1 MKIKLRRGEQSKL
14 PQLDDY
20 ELVFTTDTKRLY
32 IGTPNGLVDFNCS
45 EEILNAIQEAIEVM
59 RKETSNLSEQ
69 IEEQIKLSAEQDLQ
83 VLEEAKLYNE
93 QLAQDFQEL
102 LPTLVSRM
110 ELEQSV
116 GEILNKSPIKIHKHP
131 QYATASSL
139 GKVTSNLKKI
149 SSDTAKEFAKQ
160 GKEIKGVKTSL
171 STLEKDLGTIDRTEK
186 ANLKHKHKIE
196 DVIGLPDALSNV
208 GGSITVTE
216 QDGTPSIAGVTTIK
230 FNNGTITD
238 EGGGVVRVVN
248 EGGGSGDMV
257 KATYDPTNINA
268 SAFNQDNMLD
278 GTTNKNYTAA
288 EQTKLSGIAT
298 GAEVNVNADWN
309 AVSGDA
315 QILNKPTVPT
325 ALSQLSDDSTHRL
338 VTDAE
343 KTTWNAKQSALTNPV
358 TGTGTINEISY
369 WTGTTTQGTLPVA
382 TYPSL
387 TELSYVKGV
396 TSSIQTQLDS
406 KLATSTAAST
416 YQPLDSDLTSIAG
429 ISPTNDDIIQRKSG
443 SWTNRSMSQLKT
455 DLSLTKSDV
464 GLSNVDNTSNAT
476 ERAATR
482 TLTNARVTPRTGTTT
497 SSATPTINTD
507 NVDYYDITAQTVD
520 ITSFT
525 TNLSGTP
532 TLGQKLIIA
541 IKGTGARAITWGA
554 SFEASTVPLPTTTV
568 STNRLIVG
576 FIWTGSVWTCVATC

>member
-116 GEILNKSPIKIHKHP
+116 EEILNKSPIKIHNHP

-208 GGSITVTE
+208 GGSITVKDI
-216 QDGTPSIAGVTTIK
+216 DGSP
-230 FNNGTITD
+230 TITEVNTIEFSNGSVTD
-238 EGGGVVRVVN
+238 QGGGVVRVTT
-248 EGGGSGDMV
+248 GGSGSGDMLASV
-257 KATYDPTNINA
+257 YDPQNIA
-268 SAFNQDNMLD
+268 DDAFDRANH
-278 GTTNKNYTAA
+278 
-288 EQTKLSGIAT
+288 T
-298 GAEVNVNADWN
+298 GV
-309 AVSGDA
+309 
-315 QILNKPTVPT
+315 QP
-325 ALSQLSDDSTHRL
+325 
-338 VTDAE
+338 
-343 KTTWNAKQSALTNPV
+343 
-358 TGTGTINEISY
+358 
-369 WTGTTTQGTLPVA
+369 
-382 TYPSL
+382 
-387 TELSYVKGV
+387 
-396 TSSIQTQLDS
+396 TSSISGLD
-406 KLATSTAAST
+406 
-416 YQPLDSDLTSIAG
+416 
-429 ISPTNDDIIQRKSG
+429 
-443 SWTNRSMSQLKT
+443 
-455 DLSLTKSDV
+455 
-464 GLSNVDNTSNAT
+464 
-476 ERAATR
+476 E
-482 TLTNARVTPRTGTTT
+482 
-497 SSATPTINTD
+497 
-507 NVDYYDITAQTVD
+507 
-520 ITSFT
+520 
-525 TNLSGTP
+525 
-532 TLGQKLIIA
+532 LIIA
-541 IKGTGARAITWGA
+541 YA
-554 SFEASTVPLPTTTV
+554 
-568 STNRLIVG
+568 
-576 FIWTGSVWTCVATC
+576 VAL